1 MPTLTLTLT
10 LASTPNPNQGSPAFA
25 PLHAAVH
32 GRAPAAA
39 RPAFD
44 VWSGGALASAE
55 GLVLQLM
62 ERAPPAA
69 EQPLDVGGG
78 GVGGGGGGGGG
89 GGAARPEAW
98 RLRCGGALPSKQL
111 LAAPSDEELELPLL
125 DAAGAEVAALR
136 LVLPLTPTLSPTPTL
151 TLTLTLTLARA
162 SQAPPPRAAVRPV
175 GAACRAVAWP
185 AASKDAAPGVLHVN
199 NKRFAGPQ
207 ELSDH
212 LSR

>member
-1 MPTLTLTLT
+1 MPILTLTLT

-69 EQPLDVGGG
+69 EQPLDA
-78 GVGGGGGGGGG
+78 GGGGG

-125 DAAGAEVAALR
+125 DAAGAEVASLR
-136 LVLPLTPTLSPTPTL
+136 LVLPPDPEPNANANPNPNPSPNPSPDPTS
-151 TLTLTLTLARA
+151 
-162 SQAPPPRAAVRPV
+162 
-175 GAACRAVAWP
+175 
-185 AASKDAAPGVLHVN
+185 
-199 NKRFAGPQ
+199 
-207 ELSDH
+207 
-212 LSR
+212 